1 MKKFFT
7 IASALFL
14 ATSLSAKV
22 VYVATDGNNSNDGST
37 WDNAVADIQKA
48 YTLANAGDEIWI
60 AGGTYVMTDG
70 SALLVDMKDQVNVYG
85 SFQKGDAS
93 IDARIRPDAVNKPYE
108 FANPTIFTTEGVTL
122 SQIQQT
128 NGWEPFLTACLSLI
142 WQQATVNCFSYKQV

>member
-1 MKKFFT
+1 MYMKKFFT

-60 AGGTYVMTDG
+60 YADNNIQYWLD
-70 SALLVDMKDQVNVYG
+70 SWRDICYDRWFC
-85 SFQKGDAS
+85 SFSRHERPSKC
-93 IDARIRPDAVNKPYE
+93 IR
-108 FANPTIFTTEGVTL
+108 
-122 SQIQQT
+122 
-128 NGWEPFLTACLSLI
+128 
-142 WQQATVNCFSYKQV
+142 